1 MIRNSTKSTFT
12 GVFTKYL
19 KSSRGNATMLT
30 TLAAI
35 PMVATAGMAIDYM
48 RAVRSKTDLQQ
59 AVDAAALAA
68 ASAKNV
74 TGTTTQQL
82 AQRKAIATSYITKS
96 VANVSDIELI
106 GTPTVTTGP
115 NTIDVSVSAKV
126 KGSLINV
133 LNALP
138 TDALTGEGGGGSV
151 AGSNK
156 YDTTLNVHS
165 KVGFSSNSY
174 LCLLALNPT
183 LTYAI
188 NFEGNATFYASCAV
202 QANSTATIAMRAWGS
217 SEAYATSFCS
227 LGGWVG
233 SGFEPDP
240 KGGCSTKADPYAGL
254 TLPTAGSCITA
265 ATIPQATVHATQGV
279 TVKNTTAALKPGTYC
294 KGLHVTTH
302 GVANLEKGLYII
314 KDGTLDIDANSTV
327 NAQTGVVF
335 YLAGANAYL
344 DVKSGAVLKV
354 TAPTTATAISSTTA
368 YKGMAIMQE
377 RVTGTANTLYSKGG
391 VNIDG
396 AFYSPKRKLIV
407 WANDTMNANSKYFP
421 IVVDNFNMSG
431 TSTLY
436 VNLDYA
442 GAGYAEPTELKQTG
456 KVFVSQ

>member
-1 MIRNSTKSTFT
+1 MNRNSTKSTFT

-115 NTIDVSVSAKV
+115 NTIDVSVAAKV

-156 YDTTLNVHS
+156 YDTTLNVNS
-165 KVGFSSNSY
+165 KVGFSEDSY
-174 LCLLALNPT
+174 RCLLSMHPT
-183 LTYAI
+183 QTQAVS
-188 NFEGNATFYASCAV
+188 FEGNSEFMANCAV
-202 QANSTATIAMRAWGS
+202 HANSNATIAIRTWGS
-217 SEAYATSFCS
+217 AEAYATSFCAR
-227 LGGWVG
+227 GGWAG
-233 SGFEPDP
+233 SGFEPTP
-240 KGGCSTKADPYAGL
+240 TGGCSWVDRSLCFHGPAGRRH
-254 TLPTAGSCITA
+254 LP
-265 ATIPQATVHATQGV
+265 
-279 TVKNTTAALKPGTYC
+279 
-294 KGLHVTTH
+294 H
-302 GVANLEKGLYII
+302 GGRHE
-314 KDGTLDIDANSTV
+314 
-327 NAQTGVVF
+327 
-335 YLAGANAYL
+335 LAVIRIGFEGF
-344 DVKSGAVLKV
+344 DDHGR
-354 TAPTTATAISSTTA
+354 IR
-368 YKGMAIMQE
+368 QE
-377 RVTGTANTLYSKGG
+377 
-391 VNIDG
+391 
-396 AFYSPKRKLIV
+396 
-407 WANDTMNANSKYFP
+407 
-421 IVVDNFNMSG
+421 
-431 TSTLY
+431 
-436 VNLDYA
+436 
-442 GAGYAEPTELKQTG
+442 
-456 KVFVSQ
+456 